1 MRKPRDD
8 EAAQEIEMERKR
20 EEMEKEIKMI
30 GETVEELKL
39 AIKPEVINKLVAEEV
54 QKLKNETNKQ
64 DEILN
69 HLKKI
74 AETLKIEVKEGN
86 DNKSD
91 NSGE

>member
-1 MRKPRDD
+1 VRKPRDD

>member
-1 MRKPRDD
+1 
-8 EAAQEIEMERKR
+8 MERKR